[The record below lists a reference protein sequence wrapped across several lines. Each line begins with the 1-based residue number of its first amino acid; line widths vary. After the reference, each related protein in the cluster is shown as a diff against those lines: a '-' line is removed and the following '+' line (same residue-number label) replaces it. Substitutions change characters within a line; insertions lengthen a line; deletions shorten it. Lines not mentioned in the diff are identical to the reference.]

1 MQIVLGRAL
10 SAKRPVPAGTLS
22 FPRDI
27 IGVCVLCEGVCSE
40 SRREGDRRWE
50 VYVVWQ

>member
-27 IGVCVLCEGVCSE
+27 VDVCVRVDV
-40 SRREGDRRWE
+40 RRVGEREE
-50 VYVVWQ
+50 VYVLWWQ

>member
-10 SAKRPVPAGTLS
+10 SAKRPVPAGNLS

-27 IGVCVLCEGVCSE
+27 VDVCVRCEGGCEE
-40 SRREGDRRWE
+40 SRREE
-50 VYVVWQ
+50 ESVCIVAE